1 MKLRFS
7 LRSALVATSIVA
19 GLITYFDSD
28 AIFFKPVN
36 HLSWIR
42 SAEPVYFGL
51 RQPRFSTQ
59 PVRLDY
65 VVFTNQKLTIDEI
78 EQITGRYPPRQICSV
93 MGGTL
98 RKPEGRVSLD
108 DLTTYLELAG
118 DEPNADAL
126 LRFADRLPF
135 WAAKGID
142 LGVAKGTS
150 AYDSTAHTLSNSTNE
165 DILTWIHDRPER
177 DAGTALVRHLM
188 LRQMI
193 RPADAVWLLDRLDE
207 PGIRQAYLTAVD
219 CFADPVTGEPHVE
232 LLNWSRRM
240 ARPADRRYVQSFLVS
255 AWKQRNTEAAVEYML
270 DNIAPNDIHPT
281 PFLPKGAAMSNDRSK
296 ECAWWKRHLRYERTL
311 AGQDPDWLR
320 KLEIR
325 ISDLEGMYPDHHV
338 E

>member
-126 LRFADRLPF
+126 LRLPTVCRSGRQR
-135 WAAKGID
+135 AS
-142 LGVAKGTS
+142 TS
-150 AYDSTAHTLSNSTNE
+150 AWPRE
-165 DILTWIHDRPER
+165 RPLT
-177 DAGTALVRHLM
+177 
-188 LRQMI
+188 
-193 RPADAVWLLDRLDE
+193 
-207 PGIRQAYLTAVD
+207 IRQPIRCRTAQMKT
-219 CFADPVTGEPHVE
+219 F
-232 LLNWSRRM
+232 
-240 ARPADRRYVQSFLVS
+240 
-255 AWKQRNTEAAVEYML
+255 
-270 DNIAPNDIHPT
+270 
-281 PFLPKGAAMSNDRSK
+281 
-296 ECAWWKRHLRYERTL
+296 
-311 AGQDPDWLR
+311 
-320 KLEIR
+320 
-325 ISDLEGMYPDHHV
+325 
-338 E
+338 